1 MGCVLVR
8 RQPRLGVSPP
18 LLPLGRAH
26 RAAYSP
32 TYRFHY
38 PDNAEGIAAAFGAE
52 VGINADPPFDLN
64 AEAVPE
70 LDADAGFDFV
80 ADPILAVLQEAND
93 DWDELPDFNECPS
106 WAKSNL
112 EDPRDHGLPSMLCA
126 RLVDFVNGMGP
137 GARVGRTT
145 GSW

>member
-1 MGCVLVR
+1 M
-8 RQPRLGVSPP
+8 SPP

-52 VGINADPPFDLN
+52 VGINADPAFDLN

-112 EDPRDHGLPSMLCA
+112 EDPRDHGP
-126 RLVDFVNGMGP
+126 RRTGRQNHWFLVVM
-137 GARVGRTT
+137 
-145 GSW
+145 